1 MLDQVTLLARDA
13 ATIRDALDYDVR
25 FAAQGDEGV
34 FTGHA
39 AIFGE
44 RNDHNEIVQC
54 GAFARTIAD
63 HLARNIRPPMLWA
76 HNTDQVI
83 GVWEAITEDATGLA
97 VRGSIWPYAVALMIV
112 IAAVV
117 LAVVCFRM
125 KNQPHTYFPDSLP
138 AALAASPRVRTIGGI
153 VLGALLAVGGLWLLL
168 GSGTLASPGLQ
179 RVLAVLA
186 IAAGAAFVRQ
196 MLAPGDVETASGA
209 VVCASMPIV
218 LLAFWLIVSYK
229 VNIINPT
236 VSAYAVEILALCA
249 ALIASYEF
257 AGFAYGRPKAIKS
270 IFWSQFAA
278 FLCITALP
286 DDRAGGQQ
294 LMLAAIAG
302 ISLPT
307 TSTTS

>member
-1 MLDQVTLLARDA
+1 MRKNAWVICCCTAVLAAFGTFFRWLQDQVC
-13 ATIRDALDYDVR
+13 
-25 FAAQGDEGV
+25 FE
-34 FTGHA
+34 
-39 AIFGE
+39 
-44 RNDHNEIVQC
+44 
-54 GAFARTIAD
+54 AD
-63 HLARNIRPPMLWA
+63 
-76 HNTDQVI
+76 
-83 GVWEAITEDATGLA
+83 TGLA

-112 IAAVV
+112 IAAF
-117 LAVVCFRM
+117 A
-125 KNQPHTYFPDSLP
+125 
-138 AALAASPRVRTIGGI
+138 
-153 VLGALLAVGGLWLLL
+153 
-168 GSGTLASPGLQ
+168 
-179 RVLAVLA
+179 
-186 IAAGAAFVRQ
+186 RQ
-196 MLAPGDVETASGA
+196 MLAPGDAETASGA

-302 ISLPT
+302 ILLFQSYLTASNIRPAV
-307 TSTTS
+307 SGPVGGAQ

>member
-1 MLDQVTLLARDA
+1 MRKNAWVICCCTAVLAAFGTFFRWLQDQVC
-13 ATIRDALDYDVR
+13 
-25 FAAQGDEGV
+25 F
-34 FTGHA
+34 
-39 AIFGE
+39 
-44 RNDHNEIVQC
+44 
-54 GAFARTIAD
+54 
-63 HLARNIRPPMLWA
+63 
-76 HNTDQVI
+76 
-83 GVWEAITEDATGLA
+83 EANTGLA

-117 LAVVCFRM
+117 LAV
-125 KNQPHTYFPDSLP
+125 
-138 AALAASPRVRTIGGI
+138 
-153 VLGALLAVGGLWLLL
+153 
-168 GSGTLASPGLQ
+168 
-179 RVLAVLA
+179 LA
-186 IAAGAAFVRQ
+186 IAAGAAFARQ
-196 MLAPGDVETASGA
+196 MLAPGDAEAASGA

-302 ISLPT
+302 ILLFQSYLTASNIRPAV
-307 TSTTS
+307 SGPVGGAQ

>member
-1 MLDQVTLLARDA
+1 MRKNAWVICCCTAVLAAFGTFFRWLQDQVC
-13 ATIRDALDYDVR
+13 
-25 FAAQGDEGV
+25 FE
-34 FTGHA
+34 
-39 AIFGE
+39 
-44 RNDHNEIVQC
+44 
-54 GAFARTIAD
+54 AD
-63 HLARNIRPPMLWA
+63 
-76 HNTDQVI
+76 
-83 GVWEAITEDATGLA
+83 TGLA

-138 AALAASPRVRTIGGI
+138 AALAASPRVRTTGGI

-186 IAAGAAFVRQ
+186 IAAGAAFARQ
-196 MLAPGDVETASGA
+196 MLAPGDAETASGA

-236 VSAYAVEILALCA
+236 VSAYAVEILAPR
-249 ALIASYEF
+249 SS
-257 AGFAYGRPKAIKS
+257 R
-270 IFWSQFAA
+270 
-278 FLCITALP
+278 
-286 DDRAGGQQ
+286 
-294 LMLAAIAG
+294 LM
-302 ISLPT
+302 SLPASPT
-307 TSTTS
+307 AARRQSRAFSGASSRPSCASRRCRMTAPAGSSSCWRPSRAFCCFSPT

>member
-1 MLDQVTLLARDA
+1 MKRIASIQ
-13 ATIRDALDYDVR
+13 DVSCLGR
-25 FAAQGDEGV
+25 CSQ
-34 FTGHA
+34 T
-39 AIFGE
+39 
-44 RNDHNEIVQC
+44 
-54 GAFARTIAD
+54 
-63 HLARNIRPPMLWA
+63 
-76 HNTDQVI
+76 
-83 GVWEAITEDATGLA
+83 
-97 VRGSIWPYAVALMIV
+97 VALPVVSAMGVECAILPT
-112 IAAVV
+112 AV
-117 LAVVCFRM
+117 LST
-125 KNQPHTYFPDSLP
+125 HTSFPDSLP
-138 AALAASPRVRTIGGI
+138 AAFVAAPRVRTIGGV
-153 VLGALLAVGGLWLLL
+153 VLGALLAVGGAWLMIS
-168 GSGTLASPGLQ
+168 SGTLSSPGLQ
-179 RVLAVLA
+179 RVLAALTIVT
-186 IAAGAAFVRQ
+186 GAAFIWQ
-196 MLAPGDVETASGA
+196 MLSIGDGETTSGT

-302 ISLPT
+302 ILLFQSYLTASNIRPAV
-307 TSTTS
+307 SGPVGGAQ

>member
-1 MLDQVTLLARDA
+1 MRKNAWVICCCTAVLAAFGIFFRWLQDQVC
-13 ATIRDALDYDVR
+13 
-25 FAAQGDEGV
+25 FE
-34 FTGHA
+34 
-39 AIFGE
+39 E
-44 RNDHNEIVQC
+44 E
-54 GAFARTIAD
+54 
-63 HLARNIRPPMLWA
+63 
-76 HNTDQVI
+76 
-83 GVWEAITEDATGLA
+83 TGLA

-125 KNQPHTYFPDSLP
+125 KNQPHTSFPDSLP
-138 AALAASPRVRTIGGI
+138 AAFVAVAALTI
-153 VLGALLAVGGLWLLL
+153 V
-168 GSGTLASPGLQ
+168 T
-179 RVLAVLA
+179 
-186 IAAGAAFVRQ
+186 GAAFIWQ
-196 MLAPGDVETASGA
+196 MLSIGDGETTSGT

-249 ALIASYEF
+249 ALIAFYEL
-257 AGFAYGRPKAIKS
+257 AGFAYGRPKAIRS

-286 DDRAGGQQ
+286 DDRTGGQQ

-302 ISLPT
+302 MLLFQSYLTASNIRPAVSGPVGGAQ
-307 TSTTS
+307 

>member
-1 MLDQVTLLARDA
+1 MRKNAWVICCCTAVLAAFGTFFRWLQDQVC
-13 ATIRDALDYDVR
+13 
-25 FAAQGDEGV
+25 F
-34 FTGHA
+34 
-39 AIFGE
+39 
-44 RNDHNEIVQC
+44 
-54 GAFARTIAD
+54 
-63 HLARNIRPPMLWA
+63 
-76 HNTDQVI
+76 
-83 GVWEAITEDATGLA
+83 EAETGLA

-138 AALAASPRVRTIGGI
+138 TALAASPRVRTIGGI

-186 IAAGAAFVRQ
+186 IAAGAAFARQ

-270 IFWSQFAA
+270 IFWSQLAA

-302 ISLPT
+302 ILLFQSYLTASNIRPAV
-307 TSTTS
+307 SGPVGGAQ

>member
-1 MLDQVTLLARDA
+1 MRKNAWVICCCTAVLAAFGTFFRWLQDQVC
-13 ATIRDALDYDVR
+13 
-25 FAAQGDEGV
+25 FE
-34 FTGHA
+34 
-39 AIFGE
+39 
-44 RNDHNEIVQC
+44 
-54 GAFARTIAD
+54 AD
-63 HLARNIRPPMLWA
+63 
-76 HNTDQVI
+76 
-83 GVWEAITEDATGLA
+83 TGLA

-138 AALAASPRVRTIGGI
+138 AALAASPRVRTIGGF
-153 VLGALLAVGGLWLLL
+153 A
-168 GSGTLASPGLQ
+168 
-179 RVLAVLA
+179 
-186 IAAGAAFVRQ
+186 RQ
-196 MLAPGDVETASGA
+196 MLAPGDAETASGA

-302 ISLPT
+302 ILLFQSYLTASNIRPAV
-307 TSTTS
+307 SGPVGGAQ

>member
-1 MLDQVTLLARDA
+1 MRKNAWVICCCTAVLAAFGTFFRWLQDQVC
-13 ATIRDALDYDVR
+13 
-25 FAAQGDEGV
+25 FE
-34 FTGHA
+34 
-39 AIFGE
+39 
-44 RNDHNEIVQC
+44 
-54 GAFARTIAD
+54 AD
-63 HLARNIRPPMLWA
+63 
-76 HNTDQVI
+76 
-83 GVWEAITEDATGLA
+83 TGLA

-179 RVLAVLA
+179 RVLAVLT
-186 IAAGAAFVRQ
+186 IAAGAAFARDF
-196 MLAPGDVETASGA
+196 AAKTGA

-302 ISLPT
+302 ILLFQSYLTASNIRPAV
-307 TSTTS
+307 SGPVSGAQ

>member
-1 MLDQVTLLARDA
+1 MRKNAWVICCCTAVLAAFGTFFRWLQDQVC
-13 ATIRDALDYDVR
+13 
-25 FAAQGDEGV
+25 FE
-34 FTGHA
+34 
-39 AIFGE
+39 
-44 RNDHNEIVQC
+44 
-54 GAFARTIAD
+54 AD
-63 HLARNIRPPMLWA
+63 
-76 HNTDQVI
+76 
-83 GVWEAITEDATGLA
+83 TGLA

-168 GSGTLASPGLQ
+168 G
-179 RVLAVLA
+179 
-186 IAAGAAFVRQ
+186 
-196 MLAPGDVETASGA
+196 TASGA

-302 ISLPT
+302 ILLFQSYLTASNIRPAV
-307 TSTTS
+307 SGPVGGAQ

>member
-1 MLDQVTLLARDA
+1 MRKNAWVICCCTAVLAAFGTFFRWLQDQVC
-13 ATIRDALDYDVR
+13 
-25 FAAQGDEGV
+25 F
-34 FTGHA
+34 
-39 AIFGE
+39 
-44 RNDHNEIVQC
+44 
-54 GAFARTIAD
+54 
-63 HLARNIRPPMLWA
+63 
-76 HNTDQVI
+76 
-83 GVWEAITEDATGLA
+83 EAETGLA

-125 KNQPHTYFPDSLP
+125 KNQPHTSFPDSLP
-138 AALAASPRVRTIGGI
+138 AAFAAAQRVRTIGGI
-153 VLGALLAVGGLWLLL
+153 VLGALLAVGGAWLMIS
-168 GSGTLASPGLQ
+168 SGTLSSPGLQ

-186 IAAGAAFVRQ
+186 IVTGAAFARQ
-196 MLAPGDVETASGA
+196 MLAPGDAEATSGA

-218 LLAFWLIVSYK
+218 LLAFWLIASYK

-236 VSAYAVEILALCA
+236 ISAYAVEILALCA
-249 ALIASYEF
+249 ALIAFYQL

-302 ISLPT
+302 ILVFQSYLTASNIRPAV
-307 TSTTS
+307 SGPVGGAQ